1 MLPLGVSSMSSGK
14 PAGRAP
20 VSIFMITRLA
30 GLALLL
36 GVAACSGP
44 PWTLEQSP
52 DAITLR
58 WYADETDTA
67 VADQL
72 AQAHCASSSK
82 SVALVSYDQ
91 DGSAQIGRY
100 RCR

>member
-1 MLPLGVSSMSSGK
+1 MLPTGVSSMSVGK
-14 PAGRAP
+14 PRGKKP
-20 VSIFMITRLA
+20 VSISTPARVV
-30 GLALLL
+30 GLAILL
-36 GVAACSGP
+36 GGAACSEP

-58 WYADETDTA
+58 WYADETDSS
-67 VADQL
+67 VADSL

-82 SVALVSYDQ
+82 SVELVSYDQ
-91 DGSAQIGRY
+91 DGSAQIGKY

>member
-1 MLPLGVSSMSSGK
+1 
-14 PAGRAP
+14 
-20 VSIFMITRLA
+20 VSISTITKVTGA
-30 GLALLL
+30 AILLS
-36 GVAACSGP
+36 VAACSGP

-58 WYADETDTA
+58 WYADETDSA
-67 VADQL
+67 VADSL
-72 AQAHCASSSK
+72 AEAHCASSSK
-82 SVALVSYDQ
+82 SVELVSYDQ